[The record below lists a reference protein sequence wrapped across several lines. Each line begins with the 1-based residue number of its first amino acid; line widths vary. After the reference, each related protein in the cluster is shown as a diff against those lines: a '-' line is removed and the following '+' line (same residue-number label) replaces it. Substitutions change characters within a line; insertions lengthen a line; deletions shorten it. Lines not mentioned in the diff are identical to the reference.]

1 MDSNIRE
8 FNDDDI
14 RYLNRYLKAGLS
26 IQEICQRLKRRPKII
41 LDKISSLKLE
51 PEDKLIAQKKIPQNN
66 NNTFNTPL
74 VVFSS
79 IVFLVSLLHIY
90 PEVAPGFLPAGY
102 FTEILKVIILFSVPV
117 GIYQCGRNFIEPLQK
132 KPEKVRIRPKAK
144 WTSKNEIL
152 LKVLADEGHSLK
164 LISIRLGFEKD
175 DRYTES
181 SIRGKLVKLNFYN
194 RYLEKLYESSLRQV
208 TLLTKKL
215 GKDFG
220 SAVQEPPE
228 ELVQDEVLRLLRH
241 SNEKLVELQPTFF
254 SNPQT
259 RRLCLDTTEDSVKI
273 IFGYLNSLGGTLII
287 GATKPVDNTSRP
299 KINGIFDDD
308 YKGERAYVETVRS
321 TLRGYL
327 PHWALKLI
335 NVKVVKLIGSEEV
348 CVLKVIR
355 STKPVFCKKIKS
367 MEQPEDSDYKKEK
380 KKNSFFIRRA
390 GKSLELDETET
401 AQYIHHHFSYET

>member
-1 MDSNIRE
+1 MFFSCCH
-8 FNDDDI
+8 
-14 RYLNRYLKAGLS
+14 LS
-26 IQEICQRLKRRPKII
+26 LCFI
-41 LDKISSLKLE
+41 
-51 PEDKLIAQKKIPQNN
+51 
-66 NNTFNTPL
+66 
-74 VVFSS
+74 
-79 IVFLVSLLHIY
+79 
-90 PEVAPGFLPAGY
+90 
-102 FTEILKVIILFSVPV
+102 EILKVIILVSVPV
-117 GIYQCGRNFIEPLQK
+117 GLYECGRSFIELFK
-132 KPEKVRIRPKAK
+132 HKPEKVRIRPKAK
-144 WTSKNEIL
+144 WTSKNETL

-194 RYLEKLYESSLRQV
+194 RYLEKLYETSLRQV

-228 ELVQDEVLRLLRH
+228 ESKQNEVLASLRH
-241 SNEKLVELQPTFF
+241 FDEKFIELRPTFF

-259 RRLCLDTTEDSVKI
+259 RRLCVDTTEDCVKI

-287 GATKPVDNTSRP
+287 GSTTPVNNTSSP
-299 KINGIFDDD
+299 KIDGIFDDD
-308 YKGERAYVETVRS
+308 YKGEEAYVETVRS

-348 CVLKVIR
+348 CSLK
-355 STKPVFCKKIKS
+355 
-367 MEQPEDSDYKKEK
+367 
-380 KKNSFFIRRA
+380 
-390 GKSLELDETET
+390 
-401 AQYIHHHFSYET
+401 